1 MSDPTQVQAEYTP
14 APSIQVVLGMTAQVA
29 STPYAVTLATA
40 MLSPPSANMGG
51 GNGATIWLLD
61 RANPQ
66 FFNKPGSFFECQ
78 DRVTVP
84 NGIAPLMNADH
95 VLVAAFV
102 GDSTQIPQGDLF
114 AFLMANG
121 AGDALATMERVTSN
135 DGSGINGLTA
145 YALVSVPALGPA
157 IEFLEFPVPAVDLR
171 AVLSSVPKLWLGAY
185 FPFELNL
192 GSDGKYLPERSL
204 DPSST

>member
-1 MSDPTQVQAEYTP
+1 MSVPTQVHAENTP
-14 APSIQVVLGMTAQVA
+14 APSIQVVLGMRAQVVT
-29 STPYAVTLATA
+29 TPTLAATLGTT
-40 MLSPPSANMGG
+40 MLSPPSAATGG

-61 RANPQ
+61 RTNPQ
-66 FFNKPGSFFECQ
+66 FFNPQSFECQ

-95 VLVAAFV
+95 VLVAAFI
-102 GDSTQIPQGDLF
+102 GNSTQIPQGALF

-135 DGSGINGLTA
+135 DGSGITGFTA
-145 YALVSVPALGPA
+145 YALISVPALGPA
-157 IEFLEFPVPAVDLR
+157 IEFLSFPVPALDLR
-171 AVLSSVPKLWLGAY
+171 GSASAPSLWLGAY